1 MGCVPS
7 RSNETGAGVD
17 TSAGKSSRKY
27 IAENVAPQTASRTG
41 PGTDSGKEIKLLL
54 LGAGESGKSTIVKQ
68 IKIIHEQGFSQEEIN
83 QFLPIIYSNTI
94 QSLYAIITAM
104 RKLNIALGDES
115 RKEDAN
121 KITQVVTEQGDT
133 EPFSEELSFA
143 MKRVWADAGV
153 QYCFRR
159 SREYQLND
167 SAKYYLDSLSRI
179 SSRRYQPTEQDI
191 LRTRVKSIGITETL
205 FTYNRIRF
213 KLVDVGGQ
221 RSERRKWVHCFQG
234 VHAVLY
240 CVSLSAF
247 DLTLR
252 EDNSVNR
259 LHESIKLFTTVLNN
273 KWFTDTAI
281 IVLFNKKDL
290 LEMKLKES
298 SITVCFP
305 QYTGNNTYQEVSEF
319 IKLQFTKVNKDIKRI
334 LFSHYSCATDTDNI
348 RFILDNITEDLI
360 QANIITHKLF

>member
-1 MGCVPS
+1 MGCVSS
-7 RSNETGAGVD
+7 RSNETGAVE
-17 TSAGKSSRKY
+17 SAGKSGRKY
-27 IAENVAPQTASRTG
+27 LADAEGTHSGSGAGTG
-41 PGTDSGKEIKLLL
+41 PNKEIKLLL

-68 IKIIHEQGFSQEEIN
+68 IKIIHEQGFTLEEITR
-83 QFLPIIYSNTI
+83 FLPIIYSNTI
-94 QSLYAIITAM
+94 QSLYAIIAAM
-104 RKLNIALGDES
+104 RKLNIALADES

-121 KITQVVTEQGDT
+121 IVTQVVNEQGDT
-133 EPFSEELSFA
+133 DPFSEELAAA
-143 MKRVWADAGV
+143 MKRLWADAGV

-179 SSRRYQPTEQDI
+179 GGKHYQPTEQDI
-191 LRTRVKSIGITETL
+191 LRTRVKSTGITETV
-205 FTYNRIRF
+205 FTYNKVRF

-221 RSERRKWVHCFQG
+221 RSERRKWVNCFQG
-234 VHAVLY
+234 VRAVLY

-259 LHESIKLFTTVLNN
+259 LHESMKLFTTVLNN
-273 KWFTDTAI
+273 KWFMEAAV

-290 LEMKLKES
+290 LQMKLRES

-305 QYTGNNTYQEVSEF
+305 QYTGSNSYQEVSEY
-319 IKLQFTKVNKDIKRI
+319 IKQQFLKVNQDPKRI
-334 LFSHYSCATDTDNI
+334 VFSHYSCATDTDNI
-348 RFILDNITEDLI
+348 RFILDTITEDLI
-360 QANIITHKLF
+360 KANIITSHKLL

>member
-1 MGCVPS
+1 MGCISSRENGDNTAVDGKASKS
-7 RSNETGAGVD
+7 RSKYLADSEAAKPGAGF
-17 TSAGKSSRKY
+17 GG
-27 IAENVAPQTASRTG
+27 ASD
-41 PGTDSGKEIKLLL
+41 PGKEIKLLL

-68 IKIIHEQGFSQEEIN
+68 IKIIHEQGFSQEEVN

-94 QSLYAIITAM
+94 QSLHAIITAM
-104 RKLNIALGDES
+104 LKLNIAFAEEN

-121 KITQVVTEQGDT
+121 KVLQVVQEQRDT
-133 EPFSEELSFA
+133 EPFSEVLSTA

-179 SSRRYQPTEQDI
+179 SAKRYQPTEQDI
-191 LRTRVKSIGITETL
+191 LRTRVKSTGITETL
-205 FTYNRIRF
+205 FTYNRIKF

-221 RSERRKWVHCFQG
+221 RSERKKWVNCFQE
-234 VHAVLY
+234 VHSILY

-259 LHESIKLFTTVLNN
+259 LHESLKLFATVLNN
-273 KWFTDTAI
+273 RWFTETAI
-281 IVLFNKKDL
+281 IMLFNKKDL
-290 LEMKLKES
+290 LELKLKES

-305 QYTGNNTYQEVSEF
+305 QYTGNNTYQEVSDY
-319 IKLQFTKVNKDIKRI
+319 IKQQFLKVNKDSKRLI
-334 LFSHYSCATDTDNI
+334 YSHYSCATDTDNV

-360 QANIITHKLF
+360 LANIITQKLN

>member
-1 MGCVPS
+1 MGCISS
-7 RSNETGAGVD
+7 RSNEAAVD
-17 TSAGKSSRKY
+17 STAGKSSRKY
-27 IAENVAPQTASRTG
+27 LAESIAPQTANR
-41 PGTDSGKEIKLLL
+41 PGVGGEANKEIKLLL

-94 QSLYAIITAM
+94 QSLYAIIAAM
-104 RKLNIALGDES
+104 RRLNIALGDES
-115 RKEDAN
+115 RMEDAN
-121 KITQVVTEQGDT
+121 RITQVVTEQGDT
-133 EPFSEELSFA
+133 EPFSDELSSA

-179 SSRRYQPTEQDI
+179 GGRRYQPTEQDI

-205 FTYNRIRF
+205 FTYNKIRF

-234 VHAVLY
+234 VHAILY

-273 KWFTDTAI
+273 KWFTEAAI

-290 LEMKLKES
+290 LELKLKES

-305 QYTGNNTYQEVSEF
+305 QYTGNNTYQEVSEYIKQQF
-319 IKLQFTKVNKDIKRI
+319 IRVNRDLKRV

-360 QANIITHKLF
+360 QANIITQKLL